1 MWHAVVT
8 MFSFMLGGFD
18 TDIFY
23 DTKDPDPIISVAF
36 FVLYEAVMAIMLLNL
51 LIAIMTDSYSKV
63 RRIST
68 AKNANKCCIGDGR
81 RASVES
87 LQ

>member
-1 MWHAVVT
+1 

-23 DTKDPDPIISVAF
+23 DTTNPKPIVSVAF

-63 RRIST
+63 TLFSVPQ
-68 AKNANKCCIGDGR
+68 NARECPDR
-81 RASVES
+81 
-87 LQ
+87 